1 MAPNPPNTIGNDV
14 PYPVIDEEIGEKA
27 YPDEA
32 HLTHQIAD
40 EVEKGIRAQYQ
51 AGNARRDVHSKTT
64 GCMRAEF
71 RVNDSIPENLA
82 KGIFIPGKVY
92 EAIIRFSNGS
102 GDPKQQSDSH
112 DDGRGISIKLLNV
125 PGQKILESDKDATTQ
140 DFVMINHPVFFT
152 NDPHTYLTLIRKAS
166 GNLLTKLTIPIDLG
180 LKGTLLFKELN
191 SGKISNPLQVQYFS
205 ASAFQLGLG
214 KDRLAVKFSVK
225 PASNKIDPM
234 PEDPGPDF
242 LKDMM
247 KNTLSKGP
255 VTLKFLI
262 QPKTDDSLSVE
273 DCMHEWKEEVAPF
286 QEVATIYIPNQDFDT
301 KENNSFAEKLSFNVW
316 HALPE
321 HRPLGSINRMRKV
334 VYERISRVRNEMN
347 SVVRKEP

>member
-1 MAPNPPNTIGNDV
+1 MAKTPGNIPSFDV
-14 PYPVIDEEIGEKA
+14 PHPLIDEALGEKA

-32 HLTHQIAD
+32 DLTRQIAD

-51 AGNARRDVHSKTT
+51 AGNARRDVHSKST

-71 RVNDSIPENLA
+71 RINDSIPEHLA
-82 KGIFIPGKVY
+82 KGVFIPGKVY
-92 EAIIRFSNGS
+92 QAIIRFSNGS
-102 GDPKQQSDSH
+102 GDPKQQVDGH
-112 DDGRGISIKLLNV
+112 DDGRGMAIKLLDV
-125 PGQKILESDKDATTQ
+125 PGQKILESDQNATTQ

-191 SGKISNPLQVQYFS
+191 SGKISNPLQIQYFS
-205 ASAFQLGLG
+205 ASAFQLGTG
-214 KDRLAVKFSVK
+214 TDRQAVKFSVK
-225 PASNKIDPM
+225 PVSQTTDPM
-234 PEDPGPDF
+234 PENPGHDF
-242 LKDMM
+242 LREMM
-247 KNTLSKGP
+247 KA
-255 VTLKFLI
+255 TLKMGDVTMKFLM

-286 QEVATIYIPNQDFDT
+286 HEVATITIPTQEFDT
-301 KENNSFAEKLSFNVW
+301 PVINNLGESLSFNIW

-321 HRPLGSINRMRKV
+321 HRPLGSLNRMRKV

-347 SVVRKEP
+347 GTPRREP